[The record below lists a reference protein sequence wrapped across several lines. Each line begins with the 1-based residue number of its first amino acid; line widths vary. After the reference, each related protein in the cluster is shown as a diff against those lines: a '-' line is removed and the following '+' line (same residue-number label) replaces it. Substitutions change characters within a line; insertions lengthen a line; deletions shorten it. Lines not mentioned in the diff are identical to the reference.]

1 MLILK
6 IKLLELTLRQFS
18 ELKFAFSTLS
28 ISIRYLLMPHH
39 FTATLQ
45 DFKTFRYQILNE
57 RQQCKR
63 LQKKLIKFKLQKNII
78 SKKYVRKCGI
88 NRTDFK

>member
-28 ISIRYLLMPHH
+28 ISIRYLLMPYQ
-39 FTATLQ
+39 FTATLL
-45 DFKTFRYQILNE
+45 DFKTCRYQILNDC
-57 RQQCKR
+57 QHCTI
-63 LQKKLIKFKLQKNII
+63 L
-78 SKKYVRKCGI
+78 
-88 NRTDFK
+88 